1 MKLNNLKIF
10 KNEELIRLVN
20 FKNGLNLITNR
31 LDNTR
36 TGNGVGKSTLSRVL
50 DFLFGAN
57 IDVIYSET
65 EYKQANTEIYNFFEK
80 NNIIAKLEF
89 LNKNNNICII
99 SKTLSNKEEN
109 IKYYINNSLT
119 NKSEY
124 YDFIKNNLF
133 NLTSKTPTLREILPK
148 FIRNNSYRMQ
158 STTNFLDKYT
168 NDNKYLEIYL
178 YFFGFS
184 DLNLIEENRRISN
197 DVTKKNNRKK
207 IINNL
212 VNEKKPKMELKILA
226 KQIKPLEKDFQE
238 LNFGENE
245 ISPLSILSKIE
256 KKIEKLI
263 LNLLDIE
270 RNISNIED
278 TIDEIINSNKIFLN
292 QELLEIYK
300 YANINISNTLKT
312 LDEAKVF
319 HEILVS
325 RKIEFLKI
333 ELPSLLKKKDSVF
346 IKIQES
352 EAQKNVILSKLNS
365 QENINKAQIL
375 LKKIGDIRSQMGE
388 LEGLLKNQ
396 IEANSAF
403 NEVRARHQ
411 KILEQIGE
419 NLKSINEFC
428 DDLVSN
434 FTYIIKNL
442 YNSKSDPN
450 FELNF
455 SFEKNKLKLNTV
467 NTLANPEGGMK
478 KAEVIA
484 FDLAYIQTVISK
496 KILRPIFI
504 IHDAIEDIDNQQ
516 IEKLFDYSNSLL
528 GGQQIVSLLSDKL
541 NDSLREKFKSSIIL
555 ELSQDNKFFKI

>member
-20 FKNGLNLITNR
+20 FKNGLNLITNS
-31 LDNTR
+31 LDKDR

-57 IDVIYSET
+57 IDIIYSET
-65 EYKQANTEIYNFFEK
+65 EYKQANIEIYNFFEK
-80 NNIIAKLEF
+80 NNIIAELEF
-89 LNKNNNICII
+89 LDKNGNICII
-99 SKTLSNKEEN
+99 SKTLSNNEDN
-109 IKYYINNSLT
+109 IRYYTNNNLT
-119 NKSEY
+119 DKISY
-124 YDFIKNNLF
+124 YYFIKNNLF
-133 NLTSKTPTLREILPK
+133 NLTSKTPTLREVLPK

-158 STTNFLDKYT
+158 STTKFLDKYT
-168 NDNKYLEIYL
+168 DDNKYLEIYL

-184 DLNLIEENRRISN
+184 DLNIIEENRSISN

-212 VNEKKPKMELKILA
+212 VNEKKPKTELKILA
-226 KQIKPLEKDFQE
+226 RQIKPLEKDFLE

-245 ISPLSILSKIE
+245 ISPLSTLSKIE
-256 KKIEKLI
+256 KNIEKLI
-263 LNLLDIE
+263 FNLLDIE
-270 RNISNIED
+270 RNISNIEG
-278 TIDEIINSNKIFLN
+278 TVNEISNSNKTFLN
-292 QELLEIYK
+292 NELLEIYE

-312 LDEAKVF
+312 LDEATAF

-333 ELPSLLKKKDSVF
+333 KLPSLIKQRDSVF
-346 IKIQES
+346 IKIQDS
-352 EAQKNVILSKLNS
+352 EAQKSIILSKLNS

-396 IEANSAF
+396 IEANNAF
-403 NEVRARHQ
+403 NEVKDRHL
-411 KILEQIGE
+411 KILKKISE
-419 NLKSINEFC
+419 NLKSINDFC
-428 DDLVSN
+428 DDLVFN
-434 FTYIIKNL
+434 FTSIIKKL
-442 YNSKSDPN
+442 YNLKSDPN
-450 FELNF
+450 FEINF
-455 SFEKNKLKLNTV
+455 SFVKNKLKLNTV

-484 FDLAYIQTVISK
+484 FDLAYIQTVVSK
-496 KILRPIFI
+496 KMIRPTFI

-516 IEKLFDYSNSLL
+516 IEKLFDFSNSLL
-528 GGQQIVSLLSDKL
+528 DGQQIVSLLSDKL
-541 NDSLREKFKSSIIL
+541 DDSLREKFKSSIIL
-555 ELSQDNKFFKI
+555 ELNQDNKFFKI